1 MLITQCREYP
11 CGRESHSAFG
21 VAFVLR
27 MLDSGGNYSR
37 VIVLG
42 KFLIASVE
50 DCFIAGVLN
59 DSGLEVVRDKKAS
72 RSAEVFVGMDMAVK
86 PVFELRVG
94 GGFGVC
100 VSAA

>member
-1 MLITQCREYP
+1 
-11 CGRESHSAFG
+11 
-21 VAFVLR
+21 
-27 MLDSGGNYSR
+27 MLDSGGNYSS

-42 KFLIASVE
+42 ELLVASVE

-59 DSGLEVVRDKKAS
+59 DSGLEVVRDKETS
-72 RSAEVFVGMDMAVK
+72 YSAEVFVCMDMSVK

-100 VSAA
+100 VSAAWQYGYEEIRWKFFTCHRVVDG

>member
-1 MLITQCREYP
+1 
-11 CGRESHSAFG
+11 
-21 VAFVLR
+21 
-27 MLDSGGNYSR
+27 MLDSGGNYSS

-42 KFLIASVE
+42 EFLVASVE
-50 DCFIAGVLN
+50 NCFIAGVLN

-72 RSAEVFVGMDMAVK
+72 RSAEVFVCMDMAVK

-100 VSAA
+100 VSAAWQDGYKEIRWKFFT